1 MKFNLKSQ
9 DGNARTGEIITAH
22 GKINTPVFM
31 PVGTYGAVKSISPSE
46 LEKSNFEIERKI
58 RLSINRSR

>member
-31 PVGTYGAVKSISPSE
+31 PDGTYGAVKSISPSE
-46 LEKSNFEIERKI
+46 LKK
-58 RLSINRSR
+58 